1 MDPSG
6 RAGSRALGRP
16 MAALWLFLGLAATAG
31 ARPQAIF
38 WWDSHPGFPPSS
50 QWPAGATAAQMAQDY
65 YYDRTNAPTGSPQAY
80 VRLKEL
86 GFDAVG
92 LPGPKGP
99 KQVFDGGSDDAANLS
114 GVNQLRNR
122 QSYIPW
128 AKQAGLDVYLNMQFF
143 AGQLAADFSWE
154 QPYWGTVLDYVRQV
168 ARFAARTGC
177 RGLIFDFEPYGIPVA
192 DPYFPW
198 SVSHWT
204 TTTPSL
210 TRAQFL
216 ERMRQR
222 ASELAGAVAAE
233 FPDCALRVYGMGN
246 GSGNSA
252 QDARDVTA
260 WFLAGLAEARL
271 ARGVEY
277 DALETYY
284 AFDPL
289 WIKDRYD
296 VDLLPIMTQVGQVA
310 RTPADADYVRENM
323 RVSLGSAAIH
333 RWHAWDGIYDR
344 AVTDLTADGY
354 EGQLTALL
362 ANSPRSV
369 WFVGESTFD
378 WTEPAISKDVPS
390 DFTGFWGLGI
400 PFADMSAR
408 HQALTSR
415 FQQVMALP
423 DAEILSRDAARR
435 TASATARQ
443 QLQQNLGNPTVAYL
457 HYREAWIET
466 NNNRDWRFRFAAR
479 LQEYDNLNLAALTD
493 ALPQTDVVL
502 TCASPVWASTADAAA
517 IAAPLPL
524 PRPEAWADFLARGGI
539 LLVGDVE
546 TNPNAAQ
553 WLEAIDPALAL
564 PPRIAGPS
572 RRKVGWWHPSA
583 AAVNGP
589 EKLGLSTSDQR
600 FDGAAAEAAGWTVLA
615 RDEEGRALYL
625 HRRHGR
631 GQVAVL
637 LSTKW
642 QHGFGWNH
650 VINLLA
656 TRPPVLFGEN
666 FNSGAVSGW
675 NSMTP
680 QAGASWSVTGNA
692 YRADA
697 YGGGATGWSLRNGAV
712 VPASAWSYAGT
723 VKWISSRFSAD
734 PNYGVAGLLLGSTS
748 SGMTDD
754 WVQLV
759 AVRNTYEGNAF
770 LAPAIEWKL
779 GTNQG
784 SVFGTAFAA
793 GTADQTLSLLAER
806 GADGK
811 TLTLRVV
818 GRGGKSAVVKTFGPE
833 EARRLDNL
841 KHAGVSG
848 YLSVQDFDNLT
859 LAASVVSDSAR
870 DRENFDGYAS
880 GDYAYPAGPLTGWNA
895 MPQSGGLTPGIIAN
909 QGNNVLRLDSSGS
922 ATAGWALQST
932 AVLPSAAANWT
943 YAGTAKFVQSRYP
956 DDPWYGQGGLL
967 LSSTQDGLGGNYVWF
982 GYTRIGDDTWARP
995 FARWRLAGKEDGGL
1009 IYPWSTWTHGVTTT
1023 TAAGMRDTNGQAF
1036 GLALSRTNGGSALN
1050 FQLQSP
1056 EDGNPLGTLSFSGDM
1071 ANALDT
1077 LRYAGVANYY
1087 SVFDYDN
1094 LDLVIGP
1101 LISAN
1106 GTPAALTA
1114 VYGTASAST
1123 TFTVSGLNM
1132 GAGILVTAP
1141 AGFEVSADNSTFSP
1155 AITVGGAGTIPETT
1169 VYLRLGANATAGAKS
1184 GAIVLSGGGAA
1195 PDGTLTATGTV
1206 AVQEVDNLVL
1216 DFNSSVP
1223 GEYPFPSNPL
1233 PRWNATPSQS
1243 GLIPGIIDL
1252 GGGNK
1257 AFRMDSSGGGASG
1270 WALYAG
1276 ASLPAGSSGW
1286 TYAGTAKWTATY
1298 HPSLPYYG
1306 VGGLLLSSGSNGT
1319 DGNNWIWV
1327 GFSRGNYDNTAKSW
1341 SSAMLEYS
1349 LGGVSGSVPLGGPA
1363 FRDFPEHAP
1372 IALTVT
1378 RSGGTITLSI
1388 ATPLDGPLV
1397 KSHTFTGAQA
1407 SALDTLRFAGTM
1419 TYFSA
1424 FQYDDLQLTVSPL
1437 ASWLAGQPMNSE
1449 TLLKYAV
1456 GGASHV
1462 SAPSEN
1468 SAPTLET
1475 NRLSLTAVVR
1485 TNDPKL
1491 TLAGE
1496 SSMNLASWTSQ
1507 GVTSAPAANQTGVP
1521 SGHERRVYSAP
1532 YTNNQSKL
1540 FLRIKA
1546 LYTP

>member
-1 MDPSG
+1 M
-6 RAGSRALGRP
+6 
-16 MAALWLFLGLAATAG
+16 
-31 ARPQAIF
+31 
-38 WWDSHPGFPPSS
+38 
-50 QWPAGATAAQMAQDY
+50 
-65 YYDRTNAPTGSPQAY
+65 
-80 VRLKEL
+80 
-86 GFDAVG
+86 
-92 LPGPKGP
+92 
-99 KQVFDGGSDDAANLS
+99 
-114 GVNQLRNR
+114 
-122 QSYIPW
+122 
-128 AKQAGLDVYLNMQFF
+128 
-143 AGQLAADFSWE
+143 
-154 QPYWGTVLDYVRQV
+154 GT
-168 ARFAARTGC
+168 
-177 RGLIFDFEPYGIPVA
+177 
-192 DPYFPW
+192 
-198 SVSHWT
+198 
-204 TTTPSL
+204 
-210 TRAQFL
+210 
-216 ERMRQR
+216 
-222 ASELAGAVAAE
+222 
-233 FPDCALRVYGMGN
+233 

-260 WFLAGLAEARL
+260 WFLAGLAEVRL

-296 VDLLPIMTQVGQVA
+296 MDLLPIMTQAGQVA

-369 WFVGESTFD
+369 WIVGESTFD

-423 DAEILSRDAARR
+423 EAEILSRDAARR
-435 TASATARQ
+435 SASAAARQ
-443 QLQQNLGNPTVAYL
+443 QLQQSLGNPTVAYL
-457 HYREAWIET
+457 HHREAWIET

-517 IAAPLPL
+517 IAAPRPL

-546 TNPNAAQ
+546 TNPNAAH

-564 PPRIAGPS
+564 PPRIPGPS

-589 EKLGLSTSDQR
+589 EKIGLSTSDLR

-656 TRPPVLFGEN
+656 ARPPVLFGEN

-680 QAGASWSVTGNA
+680 QAGAIWSVTGKA

-697 YGGGATGWSLRNGAV
+697 YGGGATGWSLQNGAV

-723 VKWISSRFSAD
+723 VKWIGSRYSED
-734 PNYGVAGLLLGSTS
+734 PNYGVAGLLLGSAP

-770 LAPAIEWKL
+770 ITPGIEWKL

-784 SVFGTAFAA
+784 SVFGTTFAA
-793 GTADQTLSLLAER
+793 GTGDQTLSLLAER

-818 GRGGKSAVVKTFGPE
+818 GSGGKSSVVKTFSPE
-833 EARRLDNL
+833 EGRRLDNL
-841 KHAGVSG
+841 KHAGVSS
-848 YLSVQDFDNLT
+848 YLSVQEFDNLT
-859 LAASVVSDSAR
+859 LSAPVVSDSPR
-870 DRENFDGYAS
+870 LRENFDACAP
-880 GDYAYPAGPLTGWNA
+880 GDYSYPAAPLTGWNA
-895 MPQSGGLTPGIIAN
+895 MPQTGGLTPGIVATN
-909 QGNNVLRLDSSGS
+909 GQNLLRLDSSGAA
-922 ATAGWALQST
+922 ATGWALRSA
-932 AVLPSAAANWT
+932 AVLPSAAASWT
-943 YAGTAKFVQSRYP
+943 YAGTAKFVQTRHP

-967 LSSTQDGLGGNYVWF
+967 LSSTRDGLDGNYVWF
-982 GYTRIGDDTWARP
+982 GYMRIGDDTWARP
-995 FARWRLAGKEDGGL
+995 FARWRLAGKEGGGL
-1009 IYPWSTWTHGVTTT
+1009 IYPWSTWADGVTTST

-1036 GLALSRTNGGSALN
+1036 DLVLGRMNGGNTLD
-1050 FQLQSP
+1050 FRLRSP
-1056 EDGNPLGTLSFSGDM
+1056 QDGDPAGTITFPADM
-1071 ANALDT
+1071 AAALDT
-1077 LRYAGVANYY
+1077 LRYAGAANYY

-1101 LISAN
+1101 LVSAA
-1106 GTPAALTA
+1106 GAPAALTA

-1169 VYLRLGANATAGAKS
+1169 VYLRLAADATAGAKS

-1206 AVQEVDNLVL
+1206 AVKEVDNLVL
-1216 DFNSSVP
+1216 DFDSSVP
-1223 GEYPFPSNPL
+1223 GEYTFPSNPL

-1243 GLIPGIIDL
+1243 GLIPGIVDV
-1252 GGGNK
+1252 GGGDN
-1257 AFRMDSSGGGASG
+1257 AFRMNSYGGGAAG
-1270 WALYAG
+1270 WALYEG
-1276 ASLPAGSSGW
+1276 ASLPGGPAGW
-1286 TYAGTAKWTATY
+1286 TYAGTAQWIAAY

-1306 VGGLLLSSGSNGT
+1306 LGGLLLSSGSDGIA
-1319 DGNNWIWV
+1319 GNNWIWA
-1327 GFSRGNYDNTAKSW
+1327 GFSRGDYDNTGNSW
-1341 SSAMLEYS
+1341 SGAMLEYS

-1363 FRDFPEHAP
+1363 FRDFPGHTP
-1372 IALTVT
+1372 VGLTVT

-1388 ATPLDGPLV
+1388 VTPLDGPLV

-1419 TYFSA
+1419 TYYSV
-1424 FQYDDLQLTVSPL
+1424 FQYDNLSLTALP
-1437 ASWLAGQPMNSE
+1437 AAPPIETWLAGAPLNAGN
-1449 TLLKYAV
+1449 LRKYAL
-1456 GGASHV
+1456 GGA
-1462 SAPSEN
+1462 
-1468 SAPTLET
+1468 PTAGSPAEEPTASLEGD
-1475 NRLSLTAVVR
+1475 RFALTAVVR
-1485 TNDPKL
+1485 TDDPSIEVMAEKS
-1491 TLAGE
+1491 E
-1496 SSMNLASWTSQ
+1496 NLIEWTTNGITMQ
-1507 GVTSAPAANQTGVP
+1507 AAADQTGVP
-1521 SGHERRVYSAP
+1521 AGCQRRIFSVPRPGNPPSR
-1532 YTNNQSKL
+1532 L
-1540 FLRIKA
+1540 FLRYRIV
-1546 LYTP
+1546 YSP